1 MKSSARG
8 AKPNE
13 SRIRERILAAAVAA
27 LQEDGV
33 RGLSQVQVARR
44 AKVRQSHL
52 TYYFARR
59 HDLIEAVA
67 TRFLDGI
74 ADALGGAASASKAT
88 GDVAPLLE
96 RLASVIVDQ
105 RHMRMFTA
113 IIVEGDDDPEVRA
126 ILVRVTRRLQA
137 MVADVLGGSD
147 AAERAELVMA
157 SLWGLGLYEFV
168 VRPKRP
174 GARVAA
180 YIASVP
186 TRRRRPASSVGRS
199 EVGV

>member
-1 MKSSARG
+1 MTSSAKR
-8 AKPNE
+8 AKTNE
-13 SRIRERILAAAVAA
+13 TGIRERILAAAVAA

-74 ADALGGAASASKAT
+74 ADAMNEAGSASAAT

-113 IIVEGDDDPEVRA
+113 IIVEADDDPEVRA
-126 ILVRVTRRLQA
+126 ILVRVTLRLQS
-137 MVADVLGGSD
+137 MVAAALGGAD

-157 SLWGLGLYEFV
+157 SLWGLGLYDFV
-168 VRPKRP
+168 LRTKRP

-180 YIASVP
+180 YIASIP
-186 TRRRRPASSVGRS
+186 TRSKRAAARGR
-199 EVGV
+199 

>member
-1 MKSSARG
+1 MTSAKR
-8 AKPNE
+8 AKTNE
-13 SRIRERILAAAVAA
+13 TGIRERILAAAVAA

-44 AKVRQSHL
+44 AKVL
-52 TYYFARR
+52 GYDAAGVV
-59 HDLIEAVA
+59 EAVA

-74 ADALGGAASASKAT
+74 ADAMNEAGSASAAT

-113 IIVEGDDDPEVRA
+113 IIVEADDDPEVRA
-126 ILVRVTRRLQA
+126 ILVRVTLRLQS
-137 MVADVLGGSD
+137 MVAAALGGAD
-147 AAERAELVMA
+147 ATERAELVMA
-157 SLWGLGLYEFV
+157 SLWGLGLYDFV
-168 VRPKRP
+168 LRTKRP

-180 YIASVP
+180 YIASIP
-186 TRRRRPASSVGRS
+186 TRSKRAAARGR
-199 EVGV
+199 

>member
-1 MKSSARG
+1 MPSSKRG
-8 AKPNE
+8 AKARE
-13 SRIRERILAAAVAA
+13 SGIRERILAAAVAA

-52 TYYFARR
+52 TYYFAKRQ
-59 HDLIEAVA
+59 DLIEAVA

-74 ADALGGAASASKAT
+74 ADAFDEVASASTAT
-88 GDVAPLLE
+88 GDAAPLLE

-113 IIVEGDDDPEVRA
+113 IIVEADDDPEVRA
-126 ILVRVTRRLQA
+126 ILVRVTRRLQS
-137 MVADVLGGSD
+137 MVAVALGGPD
-147 AAERAELVMA
+147 AAERAELVTA

-168 VRPKRP
+168 LRPKRP

-186 TRRRRPASSVGRS
+186 TRRGRS
-199 EVGV
+199 ATGR

>member
-1 MKSSARG
+1 MKPG
-8 AKPNE
+8 APGRKAKE
-13 SRIRERILAAAVAA
+13 SDIRERILAAAVAA
-27 LQEDGV
+27 LQEDGI

-74 ADALGGAASASKAT
+74 ADALSEAGSASAAT

-113 IIVEGDDDPEVRA
+113 IIVEADDDPEVRA
-126 ILVRVTRRLQA
+126 ILVRVTLRLQS
-137 MVADVLGGSD
+137 MVAAALGGAD

-157 SLWGLGLYEFV
+157 SLWGLGLYDFV
-168 VRPKRP
+168 LRTKRP

-186 TRRRRPASSVGRS
+186 TRRRRMTATGR
-199 EVGV
+199 